1 MTHGEEITIGGGE
14 SFARDI
20 DKLKKAVFEGNG
32 EPSLRSQMA
41 VNNKAIKDLEE
52 QGEKMQDTVQK
63 IDDRINKIMWSTLCG
78 AIGIIVMAGVEVLKI
93 VLGK

>member
-1 MTHGEEITIGGGE
+1 MTKSLLTKQQYIQTQLDN
-14 SFARDI
+14 RDS
-20 DKLKKAVFEGNG
+20 K
-32 EPSLRSQMA
+32 
-41 VNNKAIKDLEE
+41 IKDLEE

>member
-1 MTHGEEITIGGGE
+1 MAHGEELTIG
-14 SFARDI
+14 SSDAFARDI

-41 VNNKAIKDLEE
+41 VNNKAIRDLEE

-78 AIGIIVMAGVEVLKI
+78 AIGIIVMAGVEILKI
-93 VLGK
+93 IFGK